1 MIYDG
6 IKLSGYLS
14 LNFGSRPEE
23 VQLLW
28 MSFDPELKTQP
39 KSWKSDAWAGE
50 PQERRKEDPGSPA
63 RWNFSQLDRLYPLK
77 RTIIVSH
84 TI

>member
-14 LNFGSRPEE
+14 LNFGFRPEE

-28 MSFDPELKTQP
+28 MSFDPELKPQP
-39 KSWKSDAWAGE
+39 ESWKSDAWAGE

-63 RWNFSQLDRLYPLK
+63 RWNSPSCIDLIHLK
-77 RTIIVSH
+77 EL
-84 TI
+84 

>member
-14 LNFGSRPEE
+14 LNFR
-23 VQLLW
+23 LLARRDSVLW
-28 MSFDPELKTQP
+28 LFFALELKTQP
-39 KSWKSDAWAGE
+39 ESWKSDAWAGE

-63 RWNFSQLDRLYPLK
+63 RWNFSQ
-77 RTIIVSH
+77 
-84 TI
+84 